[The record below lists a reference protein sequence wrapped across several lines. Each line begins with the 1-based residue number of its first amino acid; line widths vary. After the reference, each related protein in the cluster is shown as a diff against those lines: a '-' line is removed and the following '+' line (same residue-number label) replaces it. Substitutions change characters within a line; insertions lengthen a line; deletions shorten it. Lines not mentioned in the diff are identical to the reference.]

1 MAILTIECWLVIS
14 KSRKYGEV
22 SARLAKQSPKLAPG
36 EIPIKLKM
44 NVPDTLFKQPQFV
57 AQIEIPDPSPIS
69 PDVKITDT
77 LRALADSV
85 EQNIGIKISFEKPDP
100 EQ

>member
-1 MAILTIECWLVIS
+1 MANLTIECWLVIS

-44 NVPDTLFKQPQFV
+44 NVPVFVKQMGTAIAKERRMVDHHGGDIDEFPLTLQIRQFPRAYGLDT
-57 AQIEIPDPSPIS
+57 
-69 PDVKITDT
+69 
-77 LRALADSV
+77 ALHYMNKKTTA
-85 EQNIGIKISFEKPDP
+85 
-100 EQ
+100 